1 MLSLTDATRL
11 LASSTNHDALTALL
25 ARFGFATP
33 LRTLDAA
40 ACERLGLP
48 TGIVVTARVA
58 RGDGVLRALVV
69 DLADT
74 AGERE
79 ALSLIARRLA
89 SRVPHLLW
97 LVVTR
102 RRSAPMVSI
111 AAWHATDRVSV
122 AALIV
127 DGARVSE
134 SDAETV
140 CALAACAVPAMTDT
154 MRHVRWMEVLGRES
168 VTRRFFLALAGSVG
182 ALADSLPPPVPA
194 PHARELALLV
204 TCRLLFLA
212 FLETKGW
219 LAGDFAFL
227 ANGFGAC
234 MGRGGD
240 YHRRVLEPLFFGTL
254 NTRPADRARVAR
266 AFGAIPFL
274 NGGLFTRTVLERQ
287 HRNARLSDDALGALF
302 GDVLVRYR
310 FTPRESDGAFT
321 DSAIDPE
328 MLGKA
333 FESLMASDDRKRQGV
348 FYTPQPF
355 VERLVALALP
365 AAVAHGA
372 GDEALLADVM
382 SGGRVADDAMTQA
395 LLARLRSVR
404 VLDPACGSGAFLVH
418 LLERIAAMR
427 IALGEAAPL
436 AAVRRSVLETSIHGV
451 DVNPTA
457 VWLCQLRL
465 WLATVIDADERD
477 PMRVRPLPN
486 LDRQIR
492 VGDSLSGAAFGE
504 HDARAATSGVAIA
517 TLRRRYVSATGRRKA
532 TLARA
537 LDRAERARGIAA
549 VERELARA
557 VAERRELV
565 SEARGRDLFRA
576 RRGLDAAGRAK
587 VAELRARAR
596 VLRARRDLLRRGG
609 ALPFSYP
616 VHFAESA
623 EGGGFDAVV
632 GNPPWV
638 RVHRIAAADREA
650 YRQRYRVLRGAAWVS
665 GADACAGRG
674 FAAQGD
680 LAALFVERAAELV
693 RPGGVVSFLLPSKL
707 WRSLAG
713 GGVRELV
720 ATRLRMVAL
729 EDHADAPATFDAV
742 AYPSL
747 FVGTRVADIDA
758 SDADRLMMAGAHRRD
773 GIDRWRAG
781 ISCIAYDRTP
791 GAPWLLVPPD
801 VRRAFECLRAAG
813 IPMAETA
820 LGRPWLG
827 VKSGYNA
834 AFVVRA
840 SGSGDPVSIE
850 SGDVTGRVERA
861 LLRPV
866 VRGESL
872 TPWRIG
878 ADTMD
883 RDTGEW
889 IVWTHD
895 AAGDARRELP
905 RYARAWLSLWRREL
919 ERRSDARRA
928 VRWWSLFR
936 TEAADASAARVVW
949 NDIGRSPRAAVV
961 LPGDP
966 LVPLN
971 SCYVA
976 RCPSTDDAYALT
988 ALLNA
993 PIVAAWLSVLAEPAR
1008 GGYRRYLAWTVA
1020 AMPVPR
1026 GWAKARSLLAPLAY
1040 AAASGMVPSGEAL
1053 DAAVLEAY
1061 GVSRGDVAALDDW
1074 ARDR

>member
-11 LASSTNHDALTALL
+11 LAASPSSDSPSTLL
-25 ARFGFATP
+25 ASLGFPAP
-33 LRTLDAA
+33 LRTMDAA
-40 ACERLGLP
+40 ARERLGLP
-48 TGIVVTARVA
+48 TGIVLSARVA
-58 RGDGVLRALVV
+58 RGDGALRALVI
-69 DLADT
+69 DLTDS

-79 ALSLIARRLA
+79 ALSLVARRLA

-97 LVVTR
+97 LVVAR
-102 RRSAPMVSI
+102 RGSGPTLSI
-111 AAWHATDRVSV
+111 AVWHATERVSV

-127 DGARVSE
+127 DRSRVSE
-134 SDAETV
+134 SDAETL
-140 CALAACAVPAMTDT
+140 CELAACAAPSMTDS
-154 MRHVRWMEVLGRES
+154 MRHLRWTEVLGRES

-182 ALADSLPPPVPA
+182 ALAGSLAPSVPA
-194 PHARELALLV
+194 SDARELALLV
-204 TCRLLFLA
+204 TCRLLFLS

-227 ANGFGAC
+227 ANGFGEC
-234 MGRGGD
+234 MGRGGG

-254 NTRPADRARVAR
+254 NTRPADRAPVAR

-274 NGGLFTRTVLERQ
+274 NGGLFTRTPLERR
-287 HRNARLSDDALGALF
+287 HRSARLSDDALGSLF

-310 FTPRESDGAFT
+310 FTAHESDTTFT
-321 DSAIDPE
+321 ESAIDPE

-333 FESLMASDDRKRQGV
+333 FESLMASDDRKRHGV

-355 VERLVALALP
+355 VERLVALSLP
-365 AAVAHGA
+365 AALARDA
-372 GDEALLADVM
+372 CDEAALASVM
-382 SGGRVADDAMTQA
+382 SGDRVDEATAA
-395 LLARLRSVR
+395 ELLSRLRAVR

-418 LLERIAAMR
+418 LLERIAALR
-427 IALGEAAPL
+427 IALGDAGSVAV
-436 AAVRRSVLETSIHGV
+436 VRRSVLETSIHGV

-465 WLATVIDADERD
+465 WLATVIDANERD

-492 VGDSLSGAAFGE
+492 VGDSLAGSGFGAE
-504 HDARAATSGVAIA
+504 DGHAVTSGRVIA

-537 LDRAERARGIAA
+537 LDRAERSRGIALL
-549 VERELARA
+549 EREIARV

-565 SEARGRDLFRA
+565 ADARARDLFHA
-576 RRGLDAAGRAK
+576 RRGLDAGARARI
-587 VAELRARAR
+587 AELRRRAR
-596 VLRARRDLLRRGG
+596 ELRGRRDVLRRGG
-609 ALPFSYP
+609 ALPFSYAA
-616 VHFAESA
+616 HFAESA
-623 EGGGFDAVV
+623 EVGGFDAAV

-638 RVHRIAAADREA
+638 RVHRIAAADRDA
-650 YRQRYRVLRGAAWVS
+650 YRERYRVLRGAAWAS

-674 FAAQGD
+674 FGSQGD
-680 LAALFVERAAELV
+680 LAALFVERASELV
-693 RPGGVVSFLLPSKL
+693 RPGGVVGFLLPAKL

-720 ATRLRMVAL
+720 ASRMAMIAL
-729 EDHADAPATFDAV
+729 EDHADAPASFDAA

-747 FVGTRVADIDA
+747 FVGMRAAAGDSCVG
-758 SDADRLMMAGAHRRD
+758 DRLMIAGAHRRI
-773 GIDRWRAG
+773 GVERWRSSVA
-781 ISCIAYDRTP
+781 CIAYDATP
-791 GAPWLLVPPD
+791 GAPWLLVPPE
-801 VRRAFECLRAAG
+801 VRCAFDRMRGAG
-813 IPMAETA
+813 VPMAEGA

-834 AFVVRA
+834 AFVVRV
-840 SGSGDPVSIE
+840 SGAGDPTSVT
-850 SGDVTGRVERA
+850 SGEMAGRVERA

-866 VRGESL
+866 VRGETL
-872 TPWRIG
+872 TPWRIDGGGG
-878 ADTMD
+878 ADE
-883 RDTGEW
+883 REC

-895 AAGDARRELP
+895 ASGAPRRDLP
-905 RYARAWLSLWRREL
+905 VYARAWLARWRREL
-919 ERRSDARRA
+919 ERRSDARHA
-928 VRWWSLFR
+928 DRWWSLFR
-936 TEAADASAARVVW
+936 TDGADSTVARVVW

-976 RCPSTDDAYALT
+976 KCPGEDDAYALA

-993 PIVAAWLSVLAEPAR
+993 PVVAAWLSVLAEPAR

-1020 AMPVPR
+1020 ALPVPAD
-1026 GWAKARSLLAPLAY
+1026 WARARSLLAPLARDG
-1040 AAASGMVPSGEAL
+1040 AAGMVPSDETL
-1053 DAAVLEAY
+1053 DAAVLDAY
-1061 GVSRGDVAALDDW
+1061 RLAGADVAALADW
-1074 ARDR
+1074 ARER